1 MIETRR
7 SEMAEKNI
15 GKITQ
20 VISAVLDIK
29 FPQGGLPEIN
39 DAIEITTK
47 DGAVLTVEV
56 AQHLGDDTVRCI
68 ALGPTDGL
76 VRGMDAVA
84 TGGPIM
90 VPVGEQTLGRI
101 FNVLG
106 QPIDN
111 KEAPKTEKKLPI
123 HRKAPSFE
131 EQSTE
136 TEILETGIK
145 VVDLLCPYQKGGK
158 IGLFGGAGVG
168 KTVLIQEL
176 IRNIA
181 TEHGGYSV
189 FTGVGERTR
198 EGNDLYYEMSDSGVI
213 NKTTMVFGQM
223 NEPPDPVCV
232 WALPVL
238 PWQSISVT
246 KAEKMCCYSSTIS
259 SVSVRL
265 VPRYQRC
272 SDVCRQP

>member
-1 MIETRR
+1 
-7 SEMAEKNI
+7 MAEKNI

-47 DGAVLTVEV
+47 DGGILTVEV

-111 KEAPKTEKKLPI
+111 KEAPKTEKKNSIFLHPTGGRISLRLRPQWRQSLPLV
-123 HRKAPSFE
+123 A
-131 EQSTE
+131 
-136 TEILETGIK
+136 
-145 VVDLLCPYQKGGK
+145 
-158 IGLFGGAGVG
+158 
-168 KTVLIQEL
+168 
-176 IRNIA
+176 A
-181 TEHGGYSV
+181 TITSP
-189 FTGVGERTR
+189 
-198 EGNDLYYEMSDSGVI
+198 L
-213 NKTTMVFGQM
+213 
-223 NEPPDPVCV
+223 
-232 WALPVL
+232 
-238 PWQSISVT
+238 T
-246 KAEKMCCYSSTIS
+246 KS
-259 SVSVRL
+259 
-265 VPRYQRC
+265 
-272 SDVCRQP
+272 

>member
-1 MIETRR
+1 
-7 SEMAEKNI
+7 MAEKNI

-47 DGAVLTVEV
+47 DGGVLTVEV

-198 EGNDLYYEMSDSGVI
+198 EGNDLY
-213 NKTTMVFGQM
+213 
-223 NEPPDPVCV
+223 
-232 WALPVL
+232 
-238 PWQSISVT
+238 
-246 KAEKMCCYSSTIS
+246 
-259 SVSVRL
+259 
-265 VPRYQRC
+265 
-272 SDVCRQP
+272 

>member
-47 DGAVLTVEV
+47 DGGVLTVEV

-123 HRKAPSFE
+123 HRKAPSADRAAA
-131 EQSTE
+131 SS
-136 TEILETGIK
+136 
-145 VVDLLCPYQKGGK
+145 
-158 IGLFGGAGVG
+158 GLS
-168 KTVLIQEL
+168 K
-176 IRNIA
+176 
-181 TEHGGYSV
+181 
-189 FTGVGERTR
+189 
-198 EGNDLYYEMSDSGVI
+198 
-213 NKTTMVFGQM
+213 
-223 NEPPDPVCV
+223 
-232 WALPVL
+232 
-238 PWQSISVT
+238 
-246 KAEKMCCYSSTIS
+246 STI
-259 SVSVRL
+259 
-265 VPRYQRC
+265 
-272 SDVCRQP
+272 